1 MDNPAAAETGM
12 RQTLAQRSVKIPMSR
27 TIRMSDLEE
36 SLDISNYLR
45 AYEPIRTRSRAAD
58 VWRTQVLRT
67 MSELIRTRKS
77 LGMSKNLRLTVFRTG
92 MEKLMN
98 RFNMFTENVKAEFRE
113 KLYGRFNPLSTYY
126 LDFFVVAEVPGP
138 TARAE
143 LVENCNSDFV
153 AIGTI
158 VEVTFGSGQA
168 QTQSQFRQ
176 VDFAYSN
183 ARETRTNQS
192 EDLPVAVALT
202 LDSLSSEISPTAHVS
217 GGTEDVDLLRR
228 EVDELRLENAHL
240 RSRSGPS
247 AGNSEP
253 LPIVSPEVLQLRRE
267 MEQMRHIMDQM
278 ISQQNDQNTGTTICK
293 HPRSDTSTTT
303 SQPRTLNLYGLTST
317 DQPRHVN
324 DNISAGSPQ
333 LGHLN

>member
-45 AYEPIRTRSRAAD
+45 AYEPIRTRSRAGD
-58 VWRTQVLRT
+58 VWRTQVLLS

-113 KLYGRFNPLSTYY
+113 KVYGRFNPLSTYY
-126 LDFFVVAEVPGP
+126 LDFIVVAEVPGP

-153 AIGTI
+153 ATGTI
-158 VEVTFGSGQA
+158 VEVIFESGQR

-176 VDFAYSN
+176 VNFASGN

-202 LDSLSSEISPTAHVS
+202 LDSLSSEINPTAHIS
-217 GGTEDVDLLRR
+217 GVTEDVDLLRR
-228 EVDELRLENAHL
+228 EVDELRLENAYL

-247 AGNSEP
+247 AGNPEP
-253 LPIVSPEVLQLRRE
+253 LPMVSSEVLQLRRE

-278 ISQQNDQNTGTTICK
+278 ISQQNDQNTVTTICK

-303 SQPRTLNLYGLTST
+303 SQPQTLNLYGEPQPINPDMSTTTS
-317 DQPRHVN
+317 
-324 DNISAGSPQ
+324 Q